1 VLTRKTVTGND
12 KKPVYLSMADIPQN
26 KPIRVGIADKSPLM
40 RTALRTLLT
49 EDGRFQ
55 VVCTCKNAKEFLA
68 KVGDVKVDVAVAGC
82 RFILDHLRPRPNA
95 PKVVIY
101 SGIESEIV
109 PAHVLAH
116 GGAAYVSKNEEP
128 DYLLDTV
135 AEVARGRMV
144 FPYLDVS
151 RINDNPLSTLTKR
164 ELEILSSLA
173 AGRTNKEIAAEKG
186 VSANTVKYHI
196 RNLFDKLSVSN
207 RGQAIALYL
216 KA

>member
-1 VLTRKTVTGND
+1 
-12 KKPVYLSMADIPQN
+12 MADKHDPKPN
-26 KPIRVGIADKSPLM
+26 KTIRVGIADKSPLM
-40 RTALRTLLT
+40 QTALRTLFS
-49 EDGRFQ
+49 EDGRFE
-55 VVCTCKNAKEFLA
+55 VVGITKNAGEFLDH
-68 KVGDVKVDVAVAGC
+68 VSNGGMDVAVVGWVIPPGDA

-95 PKVVIY
+95 PKVVVY
-101 SGIESEIV
+101 SGIDSETA
-109 PAHVLAH
+109 PAHAMAH
-116 GGAAYVSKNEEP
+116 GGAAFVSKNEQP
-128 DYLLDTV
+128 KYLLDTV

-151 RINDNPLSTLTKR
+151 QINASPLSTLTKR

-196 RNLFDKLSVSN
+196 RNLFEKLDVNN

>member
-1 VLTRKTVTGND
+1 MPKL
-12 KKPVYLSMADIPQN
+12 
-26 KPIRVGIADKSPLM
+26 IRIGIADKSPLM
-40 RTALRTLLT
+40 RSALQMLLT
-49 EDGRFQ
+49 EDGRFE
-55 VVCTCKNAKEFLA
+55 VVCTCKNAQEFLA
-68 KVGDVKVDVAVAGC
+68 KVGDVKVDVAIAGWVIPPGDA

-95 PKVVIY
+95 PKVIVY
-101 SGIESEIV
+101 SGIESETV

-128 DYLLDTV
+128 EYLLDTV
-135 AEVARGRMV
+135 AQVAHGRMV

-151 RINDNPLSTLTKR
+151 RINDNPLSSLTKR

-173 AGRTNKEIAAEKG
+173 AGRTNKQIAAEKG

-196 RNLFDKLSVSN
+196 RNLFEKLSVSN

>member
-1 VLTRKTVTGND
+1 MASRQQ
-12 KKPVYLSMADIPQN
+12 KKHQ
-26 KPIRVGIADKSPLM
+26 PILVGIADKSPLM
-40 RTALRTLLT
+40 QTALRTLLS
-49 EDGRFQ
+49 EDGRFE
-55 VVCTCKNAKEFLA
+55 VVGITKNAEEFLA
-68 KVGDVKVDVAVAGC
+68 QASDRGMDVAIVGWVIPPGDA

-95 PKVVIY
+95 PKIVVY
-101 SGIESEIV
+101 SGIDSETA
-109 PAHVLAH
+109 PAHVMAH
-116 GGAAYVSKNEEP
+116 GGAAFVSKNEQP
-128 DYLLDTV
+128 QYLLDTV

-151 RINDNPLSTLTKR
+151 QINASPLSTLTKR

-186 VSANTVKYHI
+186 VSANTVKYHV
-196 RNLFDKLSVSN
+196 RNLFEKLGVNN